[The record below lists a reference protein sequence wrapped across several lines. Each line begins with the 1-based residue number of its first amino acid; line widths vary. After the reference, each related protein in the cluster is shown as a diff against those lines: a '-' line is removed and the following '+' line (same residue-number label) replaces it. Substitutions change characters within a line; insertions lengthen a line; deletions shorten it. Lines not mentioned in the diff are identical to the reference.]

1 MLGLAKAIHILRF
14 ASWCIRVHHDHHAIH
29 IPTAGQKKK
38 KLEEEIN
45 EEKDMAHFA
54 NPVVSPWR

>member
-1 MLGLAKAIHILRF
+1 MLGLAKAIDILRF
-14 ASWCIRVHHDHHAIH
+14 ASWYIMTIMLFKSPRLARN
-29 IPTAGQKKK
+29 K

>member
-1 MLGLAKAIHILRF
+1 MTIMLFTSPRLA
-14 ASWCIRVHHDHHAIH
+14 
-29 IPTAGQKKK
+29 KKK